1 MGEARAGRPNAAL
14 VMFLL
19 VCGLVIGWFASSR
32 HSAAHKPK
40 PPELTEHVANTPAL
54 LTAVRDLARLES
66 VSFHIE
72 KVIDLQDTQARMGG
86 MLHAHDSILLVAAGD
101 VVAGIDLS
109 KLRDGDVTVIPTSS
123 EVRLQLPPPEI
134 LSVQLDSR
142 HTYVH
147 SRKTDLLARPSVDI
161 ETRARMH
168 AEEDIRNGALD
179 AGILERA
186 RQNTGHTLSAL
197 VRSLGYEH
205 VVISWGE
212 CVAPCLPPRVEV
224 K

>member
-1 MGEARAGRPNAAL
+1 VL
-14 VMFLL
+14 FLL
-19 VCGLVIGWFASSR
+19 VCGVVVGWFAANHRSG
-32 HSAAHKPK
+32 AAKPK
-40 PPELTEHVANTPAL
+40 PPERTEHLATTTAL
-54 LTAVRDLARLES
+54 LTAVRDMARLES

-72 KVIDLQDTQARMGG
+72 KVIDLKDRQPRLRGMVQAE
-86 MLHAHDSILLVAAGD
+86 DSILLVAAGD

-109 KLRDGDVTVIPTSS
+109 RLRDGDVTVISTSS
-123 EVRLQLPPPEI
+123 EVRLQLPQPEI
-134 LSVQLDSR
+134 LAVQLDAKR
-142 HTYVH
+142 TYVH
-147 SRKTDLLARPSVDI
+147 SRKTDLLARPAIDI

-168 AEEDIRNGALD
+168 AEEDIRNAALD

-205 VVISWGE
+205 VAISWGE
-212 CVAPCLPPRVEV
+212 CAAPCVQPRIDP